1 MTVWIE
7 TSRGSSV
14 PPRPTRRATDEDA
27 DLIARLIAVSNA
39 LGRAMTVDEVAG
51 TLFHESVRAVGAVAG
66 YLAVV
71 SDDGGRLDV
80 LASTGI
86 RRGDLAARK
95 SLGMAEHVPAV
106 VAARTGEPQFIES
119 REDLEARYP
128 DAAAKVVGHGAMAV
142 LPLGGDPV
150 LGVLVL
156 RYAEAREFDERAR
169 QFLGAVAGQASLALG
184 RAQLWQAERRA
195 REVSEAAHRRL
206 DFLAR
211 AGANV
216 GQSLDLTSTLA
227 RVMDVLVPEFA
238 DGAMVELV
246 DERGHLKLARLA
258 HRDTVRE
265 RLLRSMLDRY
275 PNDADPGYVGLGVV
289 ETGDARLFA
298 VLDDADLR
306 GYARDEQHLDLLL
319 RSRSATSMALPLA
332 ARGRRIGVLT
342 VSRDPELPAYT
353 EADLD
358 LGEQLAMRVALA
370 IDNAQLLAEKST
382 VARSLQGT
390 LLPPHMP
397 DVPGLDLAARYHPAA
412 GDTDLGGD
420 FYDVFPLSGQSWG
433 VVIGDVAGK
442 GVEAA
447 SLTALARYTVRGA
460 AMREPS
466 PSRVLEVVN
475 RAILESRSGERFATM
490 VFAVLEPV
498 ADGTRVRLSCG
509 GHPLPLLLTSYGAVK
524 PVGVA
529 GSALG
534 LFDDVELGEVEVL
547 LRPGDALVLFTD
559 GLIEA
564 RTPDGSF
571 APDLVDDALRLS
583 TGLVADDIANAVD
596 RAVFD
601 LEQGFHRDDLALLV
615 LRAPHPSDR
624 PSHRLEISVERSK
637 AGVPAARRAV
647 TSWLQAED
655 ADQSVIGDAALVV
668 SELCSNAVRA
678 ARSHVFVRAWR
689 EGPSVVLEVE
699 DDGPGFDADL
709 IRDVPVTEPTLEVG
723 RGLFIV
729 GKVADEFT
737 TRFDPGGTTVR
748 CRLERL
754 AR

>member
-1 MTVWIE
+1 M
-7 TSRGSSV
+7 

-51 TLFHESVRAVGAVAG
+51 RVFRESVRAVGAAAG

-71 SDDGGRLDV
+71 SDDGETLEV

-86 RRGDLAARK
+86 DTGDLASQGAFA
-95 SLGMAEHVPAV
+95 MADDLAPVHVTLSGQPM
-106 VAARTGEPQFIES
+106 FIAS
-119 REDLEARYP
+119 RDDLVARYP
-128 DAAAKVVGHGAMAV
+128 HVADGVLGHQAMAV
-142 LPLGGDPV
+142 LPLGGEPTF
-150 LGVLVL
+150 GVLVL
-156 RYAEAREFDERAR
+156 RYAAAREFDDRAR
-169 QFLGAVAGQASLALG
+169 QFLGAVAGQAALALG
-184 RAQLWQAERRA
+184 RAQLWQAERQA
-195 REVSEAAHRRL
+195 REVAEAAHCRL

-211 AGANV
+211 AGAKV

-227 RVMDVLVPEFA
+227 RVMDVIVPEYA

-246 DERGHLKLARLA
+246 DERDGLKLARLA
-258 HRDTVRE
+258 HRDTARE

-275 PNDADPGYVGLGVV
+275 PNDAVTEYAGRTVID
-289 ETGDARLFA
+289 TGSPILFA
-298 VLDDADLR
+298 ELPDEYFSSYAQDDA
-306 GYARDEQHLDLLL
+306 HLELLM
-319 RSRSATSMALPLA
+319 RVRAKSAMALPLV

-342 VSRDPELPAYT
+342 VGRDDGAPAFD
-353 EADLD
+353 EDDLD

-370 IDNAQLLAEKST
+370 IDNARLLAEKSMI
-382 VARSLQGT
+382 ARSLQGT

-412 GDTDLGGD
+412 GDADLGGD

-447 SLTALARYTVRGA
+447 ALTALARYTVRGA
-460 AMREPS
+460 AMREAS

-490 VFAVLEPV
+490 VFAVLEP
-498 ADGTRVRLSCG
+498 ASDGTRVRLSCG
-509 GHPLPLLLTSYGAVK
+509 GHPLPLLLTSYGSVK

-547 LRPGDALVLFTD
+547 LRPGDSLVLFTD

-571 APDLVDDALRLS
+571 APELVDDVLRLA
-583 TGLVADDIANAVD
+583 TGLCAEDVANAID
-596 RAVFD
+596 KAVFD
-601 LEQGFHRDDLALLV
+601 LEQGFHRDDLAMLV
-615 LRAPHPSDR
+615 VRAPHPSDK
-624 PSHRLEISVERSK
+624 PSRRLELTVERSR
-637 AGVPAARRAV
+637 AGVPVARRAV
-647 TSWLQAED
+647 TAWLEQED
-655 ADQSVIGDAALVV
+655 ADAALIGDAALVV
-668 SELCSNAVRA
+668 SELCANAVRA
-678 ARSHVFVRAWR
+678 ARSQVSVRAWR
-689 EGPSVVLEVE
+689 EGPAVVVEVE

-709 IRDVPVTEPTLEVG
+709 ARDTLPAEPTLEVG

-729 GKVADEFT
+729 GQVADEFT
-737 TRFDPGGTTVR
+737 TRFDPAGTTVR
-748 CRLERL
+748 CRLEHVRN
-754 AR
+754 